1 MGAMTSTPGTGPA
14 DSAPSA
20 PHVPSAP
27 PAPPTHS
34 ARFGTALAVAV
45 ASGAIIAVQGKLNG
59 ELATRGAG
67 ALVSS
72 WFAYLGAL
80 VMAVVLL
87 VVLGRF
93 RSAVRALRH
102 SRWWWFA
109 VGLCS
114 VPLVMS
120 MAVGIP
126 VVGVALAS
134 VCAVAGQTV
143 SGLILDSRGVGLD
156 APLRLTVRRGVAG
169 LGAVLGLVVAVL
181 SSPGP
186 STGTVLAA
194 VGTGLFLFV
203 GGLLLSVQSAGN
215 GVVATR
221 TGDVLV
227 PTVAS
232 IVGGLVG
239 LTVVCAI
246 AAAVGGLSDVA
257 LPSVSSEWWVYLGG
271 PMGAI
276 ITVSAAFAVRTL
288 GTFAMTLSIVG
299 GQLVMAL
306 VLDVVGGVGVG
317 WATLLSVVIIAGSVS
332 LTVTRSRARPTG

>member
-1 MGAMTSTPGTGPA
+1 MRAMTSSPPPGPEDLALPA
-14 DSAPSA
+14 R
-20 PHVPSAP
+20 
-27 PAPPTHS
+27 T
-34 ARFGTALAVAV
+34 ARFGAALAVAIT
-45 ASGAIIAVQGKLNG
+45 SGAVIAVQGKLNG

-72 WFAYLGAL
+72 WFAYLGAF

-87 VVLGRF
+87 AVLGRLGP
-93 RSAVRALRH
+93 ALR
-102 SRWWWFA
+102 SLREARRWWFA

-126 VVGVALAS
+126 IVGVALAS
-134 VCAVAGQTV
+134 VCSVAGQTV
-143 SGLILDSRGVGLD
+143 SGLVLDSRGVGLD

-169 LGAVLGLVVAVL
+169 LGALLGLVVAVA
-181 SSPGP
+181 SSPVP

-194 VGTGLFLFV
+194 IGTGLFLFV

-221 TGDVLV
+221 TGDPLV

-232 IVGGLVG
+232 VAGGLAG
-239 LTVVCAI
+239 LTVVCAV

-257 LPSVSSEWWVYLGG
+257 LPSLSTDWWVYLGG
-271 PMGAI
+271 PLGAL
-276 ITVSAAFAVRTL
+276 ITLSAAFAVRTL

-306 VLDVVGGVGVG
+306 ALDIAGGVGASWSTIV
-317 WATLLSVVIIAGSVS
+317 SVLVIAASVS
-332 LTVTRSRARPTG
+332 LTVTRSRATD

>member
-1 MGAMTSTPGTGPA
+1 MRAMTSSSATGPA
-14 DSAPSA
+14 DL
-20 PHVPSAP
+20 AP
-27 PAPPTHS
+27 PARP
-34 ARFGTALAVAV
+34 ARFGAALAVAIT
-45 ASGAIIAVQGKLNG
+45 SGAVIAVQGKLNG

-72 WFAYLGAL
+72 WFAYLGAF

-87 VVLGRF
+87 AVLGRLGP
-93 RSAVRALRH
+93 ALR
-102 SRWWWFA
+102 SLRDARWWWFA

-126 VVGVALAS
+126 IVGVALAS
-134 VCAVAGQTV
+134 VCSVAGQTV
-143 SGLILDSRGVGLD
+143 SGLVLDSRGVGLD

-169 LGAVLGLVVAVL
+169 LGALLGLVVAVA
-181 SSPGP
+181 SSPVP

-194 VGTGLFLFV
+194 IGTGLFLFV

-221 TGDVLV
+221 TGDPLV

-232 IVGGLVG
+232 VAGGLAG
-239 LTVVCAI
+239 LTVVCAV

-257 LPSVSSEWWVYLGG
+257 LPPLSTDWWVYLGG
-271 PMGAI
+271 PLGAL
-276 ITVSAAFAVRTL
+276 ITLSAAFAVRTL

-306 VLDVVGGVGVG
+306 ALDIGGGVGASWSTIV
-317 WATLLSVVIIAGSVS
+317 SVLIIAASVS
-332 LTVTRSRARPTG
+332 LTVTRSRAGSAGDRAA